1 MFGVI
6 NPNLTEWKR
15 NLKVQRNK
23 LDNLNVMKGAANEQ
37 SCHDALWEDL
47 SSLNTLAQVI
57 NLFNSIFIKVQ
68 LMLDIRRGRKEKWKT
83 LIPEVVFINNL
94 EKIADP
100 LRLFLVIFLKSFCY
114 YYCGKILVTFFI
126 LNVKLLKSSW
136 LVHRNSIYP
145 HWNSSSVN
153 ILHRCLT
160 IIYLESFAI

>member
-1 MFGVI
+1 
-6 NPNLTEWKR
+6 
-15 NLKVQRNK
+15 
-23 LDNLNVMKGAANEQ
+23 MKGAAKEQ

-47 SSLNTLAQVI
+47 SLLNTLAQVI

-68 LMLDIRRGRKEKWKT
+68 LMLDIRRGRKEKWKR

-114 YYCGKILVTFFI
+114 YYCDKILVNFFF
-126 LNVKLLKSSW
+126 NVKLLKSSW

-153 ILHRCLT
+153 ILHRCL
-160 IIYLESFAI
+160 IIICL

>member
-1 MFGVI
+1 
-6 NPNLTEWKR
+6 
-15 NLKVQRNK
+15 
-23 LDNLNVMKGAANEQ
+23 MKGAAKEQ

-47 SSLNTLAQVI
+47 SLLNTLAQVI

-68 LMLDIRRGRKEKWKT
+68 LMLDIRRGRKEKWKR

-114 YYCGKILVTFFI
+114 YYCGKILVTFFF
-126 LNVKLLKSSW
+126 NVKLLKSSW

-153 ILHRCLT
+153 ILHRCL
-160 IIYLESFAI
+160 INIYL